1 MQFAPAT
8 RDHPVTIRSARPED
22 APDVE
27 RLYRQLVP
35 NDPAVRVLP
44 GRIDQVAADP
54 ASLLLVAE
62 RSDRVAGSA
71 FVTVCLDTMYGD
83 RPYLVIENVV
93 VEATARGAG
102 VGRRLL
108 EAVDRVAVEAGASK
122 VMLLS
127 SAART
132 EAHWFF
138 EACGYAA
145 DAKRGFVRYRSAM
158 QG

>member
-1 MQFAPAT
+1 MHFSLISG
-8 RDHPVTIRSARPED
+8 DHPVTIRRAHTAD

-35 NDPAVRVLP
+35 GDPAVRVLP
-44 GRIDQVAADP
+44 ERIDQVAADP

-62 RSDRVAGSA
+62 RSGRLAGSA

-93 VEATARGAG
+93 VEETVRGAG

-132 EAHWFF
+132 EAHRFF
-138 EACGYAA
+138 ETCGYAA

-158 QG
+158 HG